1 MTIDD
6 MKEQLKNM
14 LHEERYR
21 HSLGVAESALQL
33 AVQYRENEGE
43 AVIAGLLHDCAKD
56 ISDDELLFQCGKY
69 GIEVDEVA
77 LANPRILHGRLGAE
91 YAKRVF
97 EIDDV
102 RILDAIKTH
111 TTGGENMNLLQ
122 KIIFLADFI
131 EAGRKFEGADKLRKL
146 AFEDLDKAVLE
157 GLDLTIISVLRRGRL
172 LHSDTVKAR
181 NYLLL
186 SQGRSC

>member
-14 LHEERYR
+14 LHEERYE

-33 AVQYRENEGE
+33 AVRYGENEGE

-56 ISDDELLFQCGKY
+56 IDDDELLFQCGKY

-97 EIDDV
+97 EVDNV

-111 TTGGENMNLLQ
+111 TTGSENMNMLQ

-131 EAGRKFEGADKLRKL
+131 EAGRLFQGVDELREL
-146 AFEDLDKAVLE
+146 AFEDLDKAVLK
-157 GLDLTIISVLRRGRL
+157 GLDITIVSVLRKGRL
-172 LHSDTVKAR
+172 LHPHTVKAR
-181 NYLLL
+181 NYLL
-186 SQGRSC
+186 SGGQSC